1 MNPKQ
6 TTSGNPE
13 PKRSSLLRR
22 ICLLLCWPIL
32 LWSSASHA
40 LPSDK
45 EQNINV
51 AGNEATID
59 SKQGQTILRGQVKI
73 TQGTLEIYADK
84 VTLFYDDKRKLKS
97 LLAEGTPARFQQQLE
112 ANKPLVHAEAENIT
126 YLADKE
132 HLTLEKNALV
142 EQKGATTRGGRI
154 DYDIT
159 TDTAHAVG
167 TNGKDPGRVEFVI
180 PPQTDKKD

>member
-1 MNPKQ
+1 MNLKQ
-6 TTSGNPE
+6 H
-13 PKRSSLLRR
+13 SSRKPTRTALWFAYLV
-22 ICLLLCWPIL
+22 LGYPVL
-32 LWSSASHA
+32 LWSSASLA
-40 LPSDK
+40 LPDDK
-45 EQNINV
+45 DQNINV

-59 SKQGQTILRGQVKI
+59 SKQGQTVLRGQVKI
-73 TQGTLEIYADK
+73 TQGTLEINADK

-97 LLAEGTPARFQQQLE
+97 LLAEGKPARFQQQLE
-112 ANKPLVHAEAENIT
+112 ANKPPVHAEAEIIT
-126 YLADKE
+126 YQATEE

-167 TNGKDPGRVEFVI
+167 TNGTNPGRVEFVI

>member
-6 TTSGNPE
+6 KT
-13 PKRSSLLRR
+13 SSLLRLV
-22 ICLLLCWPIL
+22 CLSLCGPAL
-32 LWSSASHA
+32 LWPATSQA

-45 EQNINV
+45 EQNMNV
-51 AGNEATID
+51 ASNEATID

-73 TQGTLEIYADK
+73 TQGTLEINADK

-112 ANKPLVHAEAENIT
+112 ANKALVHAEADNIT
-126 YLADKE
+126 YLATKE
-132 HLTLEKNALV
+132 HLTLEKNAFV

-154 DYDIT
+154 DYDMT

-167 TNGKDPGRVEFVI
+167 TDGKDPGRVEFVI